1 MISRARRLSFFAL
14 YALLT
19 VGLIQCGKS
28 EPEEKESLAE
38 TLLLEDNQSLLFNG
52 ENLNGWKITNFGPQ
66 GPVRVDEHAVI
77 LGMGDG
83 CTGIHYLKKF
93 PAEKYR
99 VSLQAMR
106 ITGRDFFWGMTFPV
120 GNEYCSFIV
129 GGWGGSLVGI
139 SSIDGLDASE
149 NFTTEHM
156 NFESG
161 QWYDIDVSVTN
172 DSILAW
178 INEERMV
185 SVGRAGHS
193 FSTRPEVNLSRPLG
207 FCSWMTTAAL
217 RNIVLTHPIGNK
229 G

>member
-1 MISRARRLSFFAL
+1 MIFRVPNSVLFL
-14 YALLT
+14 LLALLT
-19 VGLIQCGKS
+19 VGLIRCGKS
-28 EPEEKESLAE
+28 EPEEEESLAE

-52 ENLNGWKITNFGPQ
+52 ENLDGWEITNFGPQ
-66 GPVRVDEHAVI
+66 GPVRIDERAVI

-83 CTGIHYLKKF
+83 CTGIHYTGEF
-93 PAEKYR
+93 PREGYR

-106 ITGRDFFWGMTFPV
+106 ITGRDFFCGMTFPV
-120 GNEYCSFIV
+120 GDEYCSFIV

-161 QWYDIDVSVTN
+161 QWYDIDVRVTA
-172 DSILAW
+172 DSILTW
-178 INEERMV
+178 IDGERIV
-185 SVGRAGHS
+185 SVGRSGHT
-193 FSTRPEVNLSRPLG
+193 FSTRPEVNLSRPFG
-207 FCSWMTTAAL
+207 ICSWMTTAAL
-217 RNIVLTHPIGNK
+217 RNIVLTHPLENK